1 MNRLIIVLPA
11 IFLFIA
17 CAGPET
23 SESAINLQKIAAA
36 AIEYDLEALTEVT
49 GYVFLETNDSCLI
62 RTVNRVEQ
70 HNSVY
75 YINTV
80 WALYAFS
87 EEGRYLNSFGKK
99 GRGPGEFGFIKDFTV
114 HREKDLVLLLTY
126 NPNSVYLFT
135 KSGQFLSAFPVEESS
150 LQEIEFGDN
159 DEIVLMC
166 DNMDGTAAYSY
177 LYYNLSGELLDS
189 RPQYYKFEL
198 TPVDGVYSA
207 GISQG
212 LLFHDKGR
220 LYTKEAH
227 SDTAYIVSGRQ
238 LVPEYIFNTDGLGF
252 TPDER
257 AIGKYRVQFLRTD
270 WFLHHGEHLIV
281 RIGSP
286 DHGNVVLFR
295 NFKRGNDMAV
305 KLLKNPK
312 EDFATARLNTMRPSS
327 DGEFF
332 IELQPLVLRNMIMN
346 NPQSD
351 DALMNLATEIDVN
364 SNPVIVRYRLLIP
377 N

>member
-1 MNRLIIVLPA
+1 MKRLIIVLPA

-17 CAGPET
+17 CTRPET
-23 SESAINLQKIAAA
+23 SENTIKLQKIAATA
-36 AIEYDLEALTEVT
+36 TDYDLEALTEVT
-49 GYVFLETNDSCLI
+49 DYVFLETNDSCLI
-62 RTVNRVEQ
+62 RSVNRVEQ

-99 GRGPGEFGFIKDFTV
+99 GRGPGEFGIIKDFAV

-135 KSGQFLSAFPVEESS
+135 KSGLFLSAFPVEESS

-159 DEIVLMC
+159 DDIVLMC
-166 DNMDGTAAYSY
+166 DNMDGSAAYSY
-177 LYYNLSGELLDS
+177 LYYNLSGKLLDS

-212 LLFHDKGR
+212 LLFRDEGM

-227 SDTAYIVSGRQ
+227 SDTSYIVSGRQ

-252 TPDER
+252 TPEER
-257 AIGKYRVQFLRTD
+257 AIGKYRGQFLRTD

-286 DHGNVVLFR
+286 DHGSVVLFR
-295 NFKRGNDMAV
+295 NQKSGNDFAV
-305 KLLKNPK
+305 RLTKKPK
-312 EDFATARLNTMRPSS
+312 EDFGTARLNTMKHAS

-332 IELQPLVLRNMIMN
+332 INLDAVVLKSMILS

-351 DALMNLATEIDVN
+351 DALRRFASEIDEN
-364 SNPVIVRYRLLIP
+364 SNPVIVRYKLTLP
-377 N
+377 E

>member
-23 SESAINLQKIAAA
+23 SEIAINLQKIAAA
-36 AIEYDLEALTEVT
+36 ATEYDLEALTEVT

-62 RTVNRVEQ
+62 RTVNSVEQ

-99 GRGPGEFGFIKDFTV
+99 GRGPGEFGIIKDFAV
-114 HREKDLVLLLTY
+114 HRERDLVLLLTY
-126 NPNSVYLFT
+126 NPNSVYQFT

-150 LQEIEFGDN
+150 FEEIEFGDN
-159 DEIVLMC
+159 DDIVLMC
-166 DNMDGTAAYSY
+166 DNMDGSAAYSY

-212 LLFHDKGR
+212 LLFRDEGK

-238 LVPEYIFNTDGLGF
+238 LVPEYVFNTDGLGF
-252 TPDER
+252 TPEER
-257 AIGKYRVQFLRTD
+257 AVGKYRVQFLRTD

-295 NFKRGNDMAV
+295 NFERDKNMAV
-305 KLLKNPK
+305 RLLKNPK

-332 IELQPLVLRNMIMN
+332 IELQPLALRNMIMN

-351 DALMNLATEIDVN
+351 DALMKLATEIDVN
-364 SNPVIVRYRLLIP
+364 SNPVIVRYRLLFP